1 MLRGVRNCPKAAE
14 VLCRLPSFDELLFL
28 ALLCDPVAVGSLDFL
43 TADDGC
49 DDGAFKPLE
58 DDLWGK
64 TVFFTVPIDLLV
76 PRFIMKIFEMNYL
89 EIQVAVKKCRNF

>member
-1 MLRGVRNCPKAAE
+1 M
-14 VLCRLPSFDELLFL
+14 
-28 ALLCDPVAVGSLDFL
+28 ALLSDPVAVGSLDFL

-49 DDGAFKPLE
+49 DDGALKPLE

-64 TVFFTVPIDLLV
+64 TVFFTVPMDLLV

-89 EIQVAVKKCRNF
+89 NRNTSGSQKM